1 MQALFILACSAMLVA
16 QTQATLPDARE
27 IARCSIAA
35 TERNWRTRIQY
46 SYMEHDETRRLGPD
60 GRVQSQDVSVS
71 KIILVNG
78 VTSEELM
85 EHNGRPPT
93 AEEKAKQNAK
103 ADKLK
108 HETPEEC
115 AARLRKERQETASLI
130 HDVLQAFDYRLIG
143 TEQVNGR
150 CAYVLQASPRPGYR
164 AESKYGKMIAKVEGK
179 IWVDQQDLVWVKV
192 DGQVIQPFAMGLFL
206 ARVLRG
212 SHITMEQT
220 RVADGIW
227 LPKQIEV
234 RANAKVLFI
243 KTLMIDRILSYSSY
257 RQVPAGVT
265 PGSNPSVS
273 ATSSP
278 AGPSRY

>member
-1 MQALFILACSAMLVA
+1 MQAIFILACSATLLA

-46 SYMEHDETRRLGPD
+46 SYLERDETRRLSVD
-60 GRVQSQDVSVS
+60 GRTQSQDVGIS
-71 KIILVNG
+71 KIVPING
-78 VTSEELM
+78 VPFEELV

-93 AEEKAKQNAK
+93 AEEKAKQNVK

-108 HETPEEC
+108 HETPEER
-115 AARLRKERQETASLI
+115 AVRLRKEKQESASLT
-130 HDVLQAFDYRLIG
+130 HDVLQAFDYRLVG
-143 TEQVNGR
+143 TESINGR
-150 CAYVLQASPRPGYR
+150 PAFVLQAAPRPGYR
-164 AESKYGKMIAKVEGK
+164 PESKYGKMIARVEGK
-179 IWVDQQDLVWVKV
+179 IWVDQQDLTWVKV

-220 RVADGIW
+220 RVAGGIW

-243 KTLMIDRILSYSSY
+243 KTLTIDRILSYSGY
-257 RQVPAGVT
+257 RQITSVAT
-265 PGSNPSVS
+265 PGS
-273 ATSSP
+273 
-278 AGPSRY
+278 

>member
-1 MQALFILACSAMLVA
+1 MQALFILACSATLAA
-16 QTQATLPDARE
+16 QTGATLADARE

-35 TERNWRTRIQY
+35 TERNWRARIQY
-46 SYMEHDETRRLGPD
+46 SYLERDETRRLGLD
-60 GRVQSQDVSVS
+60 GRTQSQDVGIS
-71 KIILVNG
+71 KIVPVNG
-78 VTSEELM
+78 VSFEELV

-108 HETPEEC
+108 HEAPEER
-115 AARLRKERQETASLI
+115 AARLRKEKQERVSLT
-130 HDVLQAFDYRLIG
+130 HDVLEAFDYRLVG
-143 TEQVNGR
+143 TEAVNGR
-150 CAYVLQASPRPGYR
+150 PAYVLQAEPRPEYR
-164 AESKYGKMIAKVEGK
+164 PESKYGRMIARVEGK
-179 IWVDQQDLVWVKV
+179 IWVDQQELAWVKV
-192 DGQVIQPFAMGLFL
+192 DGQVIQPFSMGLFL

-227 LPKQIEV
+227 LPRQIEV

-257 RQVPAGVT
+257 RQITSEVT
-265 PGSNPSVS
+265 PGS
-273 ATSSP
+273 
-278 AGPSRY
+278 